1 MASSRS
7 LRDIQ
12 RCRGVRTALLVLSLL
27 TRFDVDGARAQT
39 HTLTVVN
46 IGGAVASVP
55 AGIDCGSDCSEV
67 VASGTVVTLTP
78 TASPGSA
85 FVGWGGDSDC
95 TNEERWAPGSTLA
108 WSQND
113 TDAGTLTYRLYLD
126 SAAQGTLDNV
136 VCDASVPA
144 ACMASFPA
152 GFAPAVGAYLM
163 QLRAERSEVSVL
175 SPGVDAS
182 VGGGTAE
189 FPTRVTMSA
198 DRSCVATF
206 DISAQ
211 PFTDVPLVAGTSTV
225 KVVHF
230 HELRAR
236 IDTQRAS
243 YGLATVSWTDNP
255 LMAGATSV
263 KSVHLIEMRTALDQA
278 YTAAAMA
285 TPTYTDPGLGAG
297 IMIQAIHIEE
307 LRAFVA
313 ALE

>member
-1 MASSRS
+1 M
-7 LRDIQ
+7 
-12 RCRGVRTALLVLSLL
+12 RCARRCGGVRTALLRLSLL
-27 TRFDVDGARAQT
+27 ARVDVDGARAQT

-46 IGGAVASVP
+46 IGGAVASDP
-55 AGIDCGSDCSEV
+55 AGIDCGSDCAEE
-67 VASGTVVTLTP
+67 VASGTVATVTP
-78 TASPGSA
+78 TASPGFA
-85 FVGWGGDSDC
+85 FVGWGGDNDC

-113 TDAGTLTYRLYLD
+113 TDAGTLMYRLYLD
-126 SAAQGTLDNV
+126 NAAQGTLDNV

-144 ACMASFPA
+144 ACTASFPA

-163 QLRAERSEVSVL
+163 QLRAERASVVSAL
-175 SPGVDAS
+175 SSGADAS

-189 FPTRVTMSA
+189 FPTRVTMSEN
-198 DRSCVATF
+198 RSCVATF

-211 PFTDVPLVAGTSTV
+211 PFTDDPLVAGATAI

-255 LMAGATSV
+255 LVAGATAV
-263 KSVHLIEMRTALDQA
+263 RAVHVIEMRTALDQA

-285 TPTYTDPGLGAG
+285 TPTHTDPGLGAG
-297 IMIQAIHIEE
+297 TMIKAMHISE